1 MPGRGSLSLG
11 AMLGGVHV
19 DFRAQFIVE
28 PAAGVTL
35 GDRDP
40 GFTGDYEKKREARE
54 ALEGNVERLAELQR
68 MLYAQNKHAL
78 LIVLQ
83 AMDAGGKDGTIRHVM
98 SGVNPQGCRV
108 TSFKVPSAEEADH
121 DFLWRIHKAV
131 PRKGEIGIFNRSQ
144 YEDIVAVRVRN
155 LQPESVWSQRYDQ
168 INAFEKL
175 LADNDVTILKFFLHI
190 SKDEQK
196 ERLLARIEE
205 PDKHWKVNPGDW
217 EDRTR
222 WDDFVAAYED
232 VIARCSTKWAPWFVI
247 PADRKWFR
255 NLAVSQIILDTLEGL
270 DMQYPPC
277 RFDISQIETD

>member
-1 MPGRGSLSLG
+1 
-11 AMLGGVHV
+11 MLGGVHV

>member
-11 AMLGGVHV
+11 AMLGGVQV